1 MRQRPIPLR
10 AVTIDT
16 AKHNENGRDLFR
28 KAELQGRHA
37 SSNHT
42 TASNLLD
49 LQGETD
55 TNIQAGEQF
64 RLSSCQLD
72 AAKAYQKAALLV
84 SSEKLNKQERAA
96 LLYTEAALCLD
107 KLDSSLAVAPFS
119 QAVSQYCQAS
129 KYENAAATEERIARI
144 HETNSQWESSV
155 KHYQRA
161 AKLSLSKKFSDNM
174 SERAACLLEKNGEY
188 LEASRLYRDLAFSCA
203 SRDLHRFDVPFHVL
217 KSGIL
222 LLAQGG
228 DTSQVRDLAQKTC
241 PCSGELSFLNNL
253 CDSVTRKDISAFAD
267 SLYSYN
273 GMHELTAEILTALS
287 KIKDL
292 VCGNNEC

>member
-161 AKLSLSKKFSDNM
+161 AKPTTCPKERHVYSKRMENTWKHPGSTETWPSLVQVETCIDLTCHFMYSKAGSFCWHREGILRK
-174 SERAACLLEKNGEY
+174 SETSPRKHA
-188 LEASRLYRDLAFSCA
+188 
-203 SRDLHRFDVPFHVL
+203 HVL
-217 KSGIL
+217 GS
-222 LLAQGG
+222 
-228 DTSQVRDLAQKTC
+228 
-241 PCSGELSFLNNL
+241 
-253 CDSVTRKDISAFAD
+253 SAF
-267 SLYSYN
+267 
-273 GMHELTAEILTALS
+273 
-287 KIKDL
+287 
-292 VCGNNEC
+292 